1 MKSPKD
7 FGTRGNGGGEN
18 GGGSDHERIHN
29 SLLRAQAGDAVAI
42 NDLCSYVWKVAY
54 RRVATLPLPAIYS
67 REDFA
72 QDVVIEFLEQLVNI
86 RNLRFWILRVCL
98 GAQGR
103 AYRRFHEKSATGFET
118 ISFEQEESFETRE
131 LVRIDVANALEELKP
146 DQREIVYLR
155 YVEDL
160 SFAQIAK
167 LSGMSEGAVKTAF
180 WRIKL
185 ILKHLLISNFGEGQP
200 HESHS
205 RRA

>member
-1 MKSPKD
+1 VKSPKD
-7 FGTRGNGGGEN
+7 FCKRSNGDGEKSGGN
-18 GGGSDHERIHN
+18 DHERIHN
-29 SLLRAQAGDAVAI
+29 SLLRAQAGDTVAI

-54 RRVATLPLPAIYS
+54 RRVASLPLPAIYS

-72 QDVVIEFLEQLVNI
+72 QDVVIDFLEQLVNI

-103 AYRRFHEKSATGFET
+103 AFRKFHEKTTTRFE
-118 ISFEQEESFETRE
+118 IFPVAEENNFETRQLE
-131 LVRIDVANALEELKP
+131 RIDVANALAELKP
-146 DQREIVYLR
+146 GQREIVYLR

-160 SFAQIAK
+160 SFARIAE
-167 LSGMSEGAVKTAF
+167 LLGSSEGAVKTDF
-180 WRIKL
+180 WRTKL
-185 ILKHLLISNFGEGQP
+185 KLKHLLSSNLGEGQP